1 MPNQVTIDL
10 QIMLKLFRHR
20 SFAALRYP
28 EFRGYIIARFFFIV
42 VLTMQ
47 ATLISWQVFEIT
59 KDPFSIGLIGLVE
72 FVPAVI
78 MALYSGYIIDRT
90 DKKKLLHFSI
100 AANLLLTILF
110 AIVTGSWMSSAFS
123 KEFILLSIYSIAF
136 CTGIARA
143 FSGPTSFAL
152 VSLLVPKKKIT
163 NAISWHSSSWQIAGV
178 GGPAIGGIMYGIWGI
193 TVSFIVMI
201 IMMTIAVLTL
211 FVISAKP
218 PTTVIKKETM
228 LKSISEG
235 FRFVWKTKEILG
247 VISLDLFA
255 VFFGGATALLPYF
268 SDVILKTGPEGLG
281 ILRAAPGIGAI
292 LVMLVINFIP
302 LRKNQGRT
310 MLLCVA
316 GFGTMMIVFGLSEFF
331 WISFTALMISGL
343 LDGISII
350 IRSSVLQLKTPE
362 EMKGRVSALNSIFII
377 SSNELGAFE
386 SGFAARLI
394 GAVPAVV
401 FGGSMTVGIVIF
413 TWLKAP
419 MVRKIE
425 Y

>member
-1 MPNQVTIDL
+1 
-10 QIMLKLFRHR
+10 MLKIFKHW

-28 EFRGYIIARFFFIV
+28 EFRSYIIARFFFIM

-47 ATLISWQVFEIT
+47 ATLISWQVFEMT

-72 FVPAVI
+72 FIPAVI
-78 MALYSGYIIDRT
+78 MAIYSGYIIDRS
-90 DKKKLLHFSI
+90 DKKKLLHLSI
-100 AANLLLTILF
+100 TANLLLTMLF
-110 AIVTGSWMSSAFS
+110 TLVTS
-123 KEFILLSIYSIAF
+123 KWTAAHFPKQQILLAIYAIAF

-152 VSLLVPKKKIT
+152 VSMLVPKKKIP
-163 NAISWHSSSWQIAGV
+163 NAVNWHSSSWQIAGV
-178 GGPAIGGIMYGIWGI
+178 GGPAIGGIMFGIWGI
-193 TVSFIVMI
+193 TTSFFVMVT
-201 IMMTIAVLTL
+201 MMGVAVLTL
-211 FVISAKP
+211 FLIPSKP
-218 PTTVIKKETM
+218 PVAIVKKETM
-228 LKSISEG
+228 LKSIREG

-302 LRKNQGRT
+302 MRKNQGKT
-310 MLLCVA
+310 MLLCVG
-316 GFGTMMIVFGLSEFF
+316 GFGAMMIIFGLSEYF
-331 WISFTALMISGL
+331 WISFAALLLSGL

-350 IRSSVLQLKTPE
+350 IRSSVLQLKTPD

-386 SGFAARLI
+386 SGFAARLL
-394 GAVPAVV
+394 GVVPAVV
-401 FGGSMTVGIVIF
+401 FGGTMTLGVVLY
-413 TWLKAP
+413 TWIKAP
-419 MVRKIE
+419 LVKKIT